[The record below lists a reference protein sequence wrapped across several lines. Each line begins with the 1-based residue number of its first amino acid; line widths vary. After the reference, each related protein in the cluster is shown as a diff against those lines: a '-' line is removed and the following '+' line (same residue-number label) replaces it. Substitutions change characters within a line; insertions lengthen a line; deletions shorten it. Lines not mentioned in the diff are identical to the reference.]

1 MDGIFHLHQSRMS
14 DQTHHST
21 IEAEVRKIANSCD
34 LGDLN
39 TQFFLK
45 STFVSNIAS
54 FVQRMEAAAFQRG
67 MRAQRDGISP
77 SPLSER

>member
-1 MDGIFHLHQSRMS
+1 MS
-14 DQTHHST
+14 TDQTHHST

-34 LGDLN
+34 LGELN

-45 STFVSNIAS
+45 STFISNIAS

-67 MRAQRDGISP
+67 MRAQGGTKP
-77 SPLSER
+77 TTLFNAPVSER